1 MFAVFP
7 SPVISPSFFPY
18 SPPSLPLSS
27 SLSST
32 IHLFYPLSPFSP
44 LFLVTVL
51 AVLGCVGSKPD
62 KVMKRDNNKQEQQ
75 ARRSGREGRTSERRE
90 VERGVRLANILNLGR
105 SANQHLAQTVV
116 ARVIAATKQRITVH
130 ISHEDDN
137 LAEAK
142 PIDWHGDC
150 LGSTAK
156 SCSRR
161 GSFDE

>member
-32 IHLFYPLSPFSP
+32 NCYPLSPFSP

-137 LAEAK
+137 LAEEKK
-142 PIDWHGDC
+142 PIGWHGDC
-150 LGSTAK
+150 LGSAK

-161 GSFDE
+161 DSFDE